1 VVRDLCDTP
10 LGLKPCSFGLSRV
23 VGTLRN
29 AAWLRL
35 AEYRSGQGK
44 ARRRHMHSCI
54 RLLGGARPVLAFMPR
69 AGGKHGPQLV
79 LGILESRNTRLASRA
94 YSVGTYPHGWRLFQ
108 GRYSSKA
115 LALPKPV
122 DWVPVAT
129 PEQIADTVV
138 NAVTFLPQAIRL
150 GTRTLLSFQGTTTL
164 FSQRGKK
171 VEIHE
176 RQGFK
181 PQAPNHW
188 DSSPVACG
196 GLKPCN
202 VI

>member
-1 VVRDLCDTP
+1 MQRGCDLVSTVVGREKRGDGTSIHASGSWAVPGPFLLSCLAQREAWPTACAWHP
-10 LGLKPCSFGLSRV
+10 GKQEHPPLSRLIPWER
-23 VGTLRN
+23 T
-29 AAWLRL
+29 
-35 AEYRSGQGK
+35 
-44 ARRRHMHSCI
+44 HT
-54 RLLGGARPVLAFMPR
+54 
-69 AGGKHGPQLV
+69 AGGF
-79 LGILESRNTRLASRA
+79 SWC
-94 YSVGTYPHGWRLFQ
+94 YSI
-108 GRYSSKA
+108 KA

-122 DWVPVAT
+122 DWLPVASQ
-129 PEQIADTVV
+129 EQIADTVV

-188 DSSPVACG
+188 DSSPVACD

-202 VI
+202 VM